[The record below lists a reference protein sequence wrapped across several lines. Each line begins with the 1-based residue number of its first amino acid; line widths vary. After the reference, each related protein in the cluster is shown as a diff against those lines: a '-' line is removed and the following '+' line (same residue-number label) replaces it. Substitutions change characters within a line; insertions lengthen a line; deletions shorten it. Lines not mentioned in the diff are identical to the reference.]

1 MNIISSYKQSEEIT
15 ISKTKDMLEEFE
27 REINDTGATYIEL
40 YKLYSKRIIEIL
52 DLKEYTAY
60 YIGIKDTNRFV
71 VMQVCSKSFLKIR
84 VFRHWIGRGLLDK
97 PVSQSIKDK
106 TYTLFS
112 IYKEITKEENS
123 AKIKQFN
130 KNICDI
136 KQDTSYVI
144 NACSKIIKFDCKDF
158 DMLTVYVYLKDNENN
173 KENPN
178 LLLLFRKIRKGKC
191 EEGYYCDERY
201 YVVKFSNNTVFE
213 IRKSEFDYLDLKTNL
228 LGLVLSS
235 FDIERYLKCIKGE
248 LKETDYTLIA
258 QAKMIEALG
267 IKIRFEVTLNGD
279 VFIMKNKL

>member
-1 MNIISSYKQSEEIT
+1 MNIIRSYKQSEEIT

-27 REINDTGATYIEL
+27 REIKDTGATYIEL

-60 YIGIKDTNRFV
+60 YIGIRDTNRFV

-97 PVSQSIKDK
+97 PVSQFIKDK

-112 IYKEITKEENS
+112 IYKEITREENS
-123 AKIKQFN
+123 DKIKQFN

-144 NACSKIIKFDCKDF
+144 HACSKTIKFDCKDF

-178 LLLLFRKIRKGKC
+178 LLLLFRKIRKGEC
-191 EEGYYCDERY
+191 EQKY

-213 IRKSEFDYLDLKTNL
+213 IRESEFDYLDIKTNL

-235 FDIERYLKCIKGE
+235 FDIERYLKCVKGE

-258 QAKMIEALG
+258 EAKMIEALG